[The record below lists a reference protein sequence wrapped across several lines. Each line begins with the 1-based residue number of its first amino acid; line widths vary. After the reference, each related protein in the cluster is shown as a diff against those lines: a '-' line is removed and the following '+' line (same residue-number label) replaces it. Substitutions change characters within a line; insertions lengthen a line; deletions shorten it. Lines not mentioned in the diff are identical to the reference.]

1 MSVFSFDVSHGNPV
15 TKQTVD
21 KLCSQLGVS
30 IEEQEKDD
38 YRRLLAI
45 FHDASEQLMA
55 VEGSL
60 AFIHMGSSGSLT
72 MDTDYVP
79 PIDEAR
85 FPREAVHFPDKK
97 ENTHGAWAWKC
108 NIADKR
114 TNFGKLQNKTF
125 ALKDNIAVK
134 GVPMLLGTNFIRDYV
149 PDCDATVTKRILEA
163 GGQILGKAVCENLCH
178 SATSH
183 SSGTGIV
190 ENPIAKGYSA
200 GGSSSGS
207 GVLVALGEVDG
218 AIGADQ
224 GGSIRVPA
232 ANCGIVGL
240 KPTFGLIP
248 YTGSGSNEPTNDHL
262 GPMTRTVIE
271 NALLLETIAGNDN
284 IDDRSFAAPNPSKV
298 SAYSSIE
305 RLTTVRPLA
314 GKKIAVIVESLCTPA
329 MDPRVIDTFSV
340 AVRQFSELGA
350 TVEEVSIP
358 LHSKGA
364 AIWTGVSK
372 VGGFLAK
379 TSGSFGRRG
388 HQMLGLN
395 SLFHSMGQENWNE
408 AYASTK
414 NIYLNGLYAVKE
426 FPLLLAK
433 ATNLSRQLRDAYDAA
448 LEKYDVLLTPTLPYV
463 ATSHA
468 EPDAT
473 PLEQIAKQIGL
484 TSNTAPFNQSGHPVL
499 ALPIGMLEV
508 LEGPG
513 LAEGVKLP
521 VSMQIV
527 GRWWDEMTV
536 YEVALAWERT
546 NEWRKM

>member
-1 MSVFSFDVSHGNPV
+1 MP
-15 TKQTVD
+15 
-21 KLCSQLGVS
+21 
-30 IEEQEKDD
+30 
-38 YRRLLAI
+38 
-45 FHDASEQLMA
+45 
-55 VEGSL
+55 
-60 AFIHMGSSGSLT
+60 
-72 MDTDYVP
+72 DYVP
-79 PIDEAR
+79 LVDEER
-85 FPREAVHFPDKK
+85 FSREAIHFPDSK
-97 ENTHGAWAWKC
+97 ENSHGAWAWKC
-108 NIADKR
+108 NIVDKQE
-114 TNFGKLQNKTF
+114 NNGKLKNKTF

-134 GVPMLLGTNFIRDYV
+134 GVPMLLGTNFVKGYV

-183 SSGTGIV
+183 SAGTGVV
-190 ENPIAKGYSA
+190 ENPYAKGYSS

-232 ANCGIVGL
+232 ANCGICGL
-240 KPTFGLIP
+240 KPTFGLVP

-262 GPMTRTVIE
+262 GPMTRTVLE
-271 NALLLETIAGNDN
+271 NAQLLEAIAGNDN
-284 IDDRSFAAPNPSKV
+284 IDDRSFAAPNPLNIP
-298 SAYSSIE
+298 AYSTI
-305 RLTTVRPLA
+305 
-314 GKKIAVIVESLCTPA
+314 ESLPITKPLSGRKLAIIIESLSTPA
-329 MDPRVIDTFSV
+329 IDPRVLKTFKA
-340 AVRQFSELGA
+340 AVSQFVELGA

-358 LHSKGA
+358 IHSKGA
-364 AIWTGVSK
+364 AIWTGISK

-388 HQMLGLN
+388 HQLLGLN
-395 SLFHSMGQENWNE
+395 VLFNGMGQENWDE

-414 NIYLNGLYAVKE
+414 NIYLNGLYAVDR

-468 EPDAT
+468 APSAT
-473 PLEQIAKQIGL
+473 PLEQITKQIGL

-513 LAEGVKLP
+513 VKDGVKLP
-521 VSMQIV
+521 VSMQII
-527 GRWWDEMTV
+527 GKWWDEMTV
-536 YEVALAWERT
+536 YEAALAWERT
-546 NEWRKM
+546 NDWKSM

>member
-1 MSVFSFDVSHGNPV
+1 MQ
-15 TKQTVD
+15 K
-21 KLCSQLGVS
+21 
-30 IEEQEKDD
+30 
-38 YRRLLAI
+38 
-45 FHDASEQLMA
+45 
-55 VEGSL
+55 
-60 AFIHMGSSGSLT
+60 
-72 MDTDYVP
+72 TDYVP
-79 PIDEAR
+79 KVDHDR
-85 FPREAVHFPDKK
+85 FLREDIHFSEPS
-97 ENTHGAWAWKC
+97 ENSHGAWAWKC
-108 NIADKR
+108 SIADKQAKG
-114 TNFGKLQNKTF
+114 GKLSGKAF

-134 GVPMLLGTNFIRDYV
+134 DVPMLLGTNFIKGYV
-149 PDCDATVTKRILEA
+149 PDCDATVTTRILEA
-163 GGQILGKAVCENLCH
+163 GGHILGKAVCENLCH

-190 ENPIAKGYSA
+190 ENPFAKGYSA

-207 GVLVALGEVDG
+207 GVLVALGEVNG

-240 KPTFGLIP
+240 KPTFGLVP

-262 GPMTRTVIE
+262 GPMTRTVLE
-271 NALLLETIAGNDN
+271 NALLLEAIAGNDN
-284 IDDRSFAAPNPSKV
+284 IDDRSFAAPHPSKIPQ
-298 SAYSSIE
+298 YSSVGTLSE
-305 RLTTVRPLA
+305 DMPLK
-314 GKKIAVIVESLCTPA
+314 GKKFAVISESLSTPA
-329 MDPRVIDTFSV
+329 LDPRVIKTFRI
-340 AVRQFSELGA
+340 AVLKYMELGA

-358 LHSKGA
+358 IHAKGA
-364 AIWTGVSK
+364 AIWTGISK

-395 SLFHSMGQENWNE
+395 GLFYRMGQENWDE

-414 NIYLNGLYAVKE
+414 NIYLNGLYAVE
-426 FPLLLAK
+426 QFPLLLAK

-448 LEKYDVLLTPTLPYV
+448 LETYDILLTPTLPYV

-468 EPDAT
+468 APDAS

-484 TSNTAPFNQSGHPVL
+484 TANTAPFNQSGHPVL

-513 LAEGVKLP
+513 VKDGVKLP
-521 VSMQIV
+521 VSMQVI
-527 GRWWDEMTV
+527 GKWWDEMAV
-536 YEVALAWERT
+536 YEASYAWERA
-546 NEWRKM
+546 NDWRKM